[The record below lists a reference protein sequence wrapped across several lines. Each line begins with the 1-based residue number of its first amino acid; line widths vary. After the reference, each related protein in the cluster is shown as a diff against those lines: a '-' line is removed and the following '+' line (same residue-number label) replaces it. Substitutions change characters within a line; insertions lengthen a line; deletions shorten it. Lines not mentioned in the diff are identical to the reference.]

1 MYNYLGES
9 TLDLDIKDTV
19 NQLSKRVSAINE
31 KMYEFEQTKV
41 NFSCLNKLK
50 WSAFTSI
57 QYRRIFFLMFDF

>member
-1 MYNYLGES
+1 MYNILGES

-41 NFSCLNKLK
+41 NVLNFKK
-50 WSAFTSI
+50 K
-57 QYRRIFFLMFDF
+57 QFLNNF

>member
-9 TLDLDIKDTV
+9 TLDLGIKDTV

-41 NFSCLNKLK
+41 NVLNFKK
-50 WSAFTSI
+50 NNF
-57 QYRRIFFLMFDF
+57 

>member
-1 MYNYLGES
+1 MYNILGES

-41 NFSCLNKLK
+41 NVLNFKK
-50 WSAFTSI
+50 T
-57 QYRRIFFLMFDF
+57 IFKQFLNYIIR